1 MRLKRIRGCDIMI
14 NIDLVH
20 QTYNLQKLVTNL
32 RAIWTMYEG
41 YVIDNDEVL
50 SQIETL
56 LYSTGVMQE

>member
-1 MRLKRIRGCDIMI
+1 MI